1 LVFLVFI
8 AGKILLWSPSR
19 TRGLWQPLAG
29 SIRITDRRIFFLP
42 QRPFFTNGSL
52 REQVCYPQEVLP
64 GAPDAA
70 QHARILAMFTM
81 TGMTGQIRS
90 S

>member
-1 LVFLVFI
+1 V
-8 AGKILLWSPSR
+8 
-19 TRGLWQPLAG
+19 AG

-42 QRPFFTNGSL
+42 QRPCFTNGSL

-81 TGMTGQIRS
+81 TGMTGQIRPRLDNS
-90 S
+90 NMDYFYLFTLNKRK